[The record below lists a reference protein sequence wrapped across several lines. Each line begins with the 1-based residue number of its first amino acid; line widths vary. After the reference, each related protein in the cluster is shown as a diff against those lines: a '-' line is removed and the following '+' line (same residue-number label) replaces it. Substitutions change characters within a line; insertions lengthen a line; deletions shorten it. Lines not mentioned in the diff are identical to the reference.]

1 MSKKNK
7 THEFEYILNLL
18 SCYQR
23 EHKELTFSELL
34 NEILENK
41 NLKDCS
47 NKELEDLIKSKI
59 DEDKAKKLV
68 FQPIKHYKLNENI
81 SIDFLKSLGFR
92 DGGFFSEIENPKM
105 NYYQRLDGDNEFHFE
120 YNDIDN
126 ALCGKTHMDG
136 GCFKPIRLT
145 VIQMKEYESEKH
157 QLEEWTGLQWGEILF
172 DSNFHQWSK
181 ELSIFNKRIIGK
193 SKLIFLIEDK
203 DGESFGY
210 YLNSEIVENYEW
222 NGTDNKSFHFN
233 IESHGRLE
241 NPMKCKIRDIN
252 CGY

>member
-105 NYYQRLDGDNEFHFE
+105 NYYQRLDGDIEFHFE
-120 YNDIDN
+120 INTNTFEFNDFDNILILDDSFCQPYQPFYDKQEKVFPYCAKIRKKYNE
-126 ALCGKTHMDG
+126 LMDD
-136 GCFKPIRLT
+136 FIK
-145 VIQMKEYESEKH
+145 K
-157 QLEEWTGLQWGEILF
+157 GL
-172 DSNFHQWSK
+172 
-181 ELSIFNKRIIGK
+181 
-193 SKLIFLIEDK
+193 LIEIK
-203 DGESFGY
+203 
-210 YLNSEIVENYEW
+210 
-222 NGTDNKSFHFN
+222 
-233 IESHGRLE
+233 
-241 NPMKCKIRDIN
+241 
-252 CGY
+252 